1 MKELNSKQIDL
12 VSGGESLIDRIHRYE
27 WNSYGVPLVN
37 GFGWASNLFFGTD
50 FEQAE
55 PLVEPAADSSWF

>member
-1 MKELNSKQIDL
+1 MQTLNKEQIEA

-37 GFGWASNLFFGTD
+37 GFIFASNLFFGTD
-50 FEQAE
+50 YEN
-55 PLVEPAADSSWF
+55 VEPIDAPAEDSSWF